1 MLVFRKYLPDPLLN
15 VGLIDR
21 LLLFCLGVV
30 FSSGAGMCSLH
41 FLHILDLSTF
51 QTNTTSAQEFLFI
64 DRKLLKHNLR
74 SLICKS

>member
-41 FLHILDLSTF
+41 LLHILDS
-51 QTNTTSAQEFLFI
+51 
-64 DRKLLKHNLR
+64 KLIQRAHRNFCLLTG
-74 SLICKS
+74 SY